1 MRAMLK
7 GIAASDGVACGR
19 VYRFVEPDLR
29 VKRRSITNLDYEL
42 NRFHQALE
50 AAVSEVETIKTRAT
64 KNLGADSAQVFSAH
78 IEMLQD
84 PEFIGAIETQIKT
97 EHINAEVA
105 LAGVAATYETK
116 LKALTST
123 YMQERVS
130 DLHDVTKRLTAHL
143 LGVRLPDL
151 ALLKEPVVVVTH
163 DLIPSDTVSVDA
175 KYILG
180 FVTDLG
186 GRTSHSSILARSLN
200 IPAVVGTQ
208 SATTELQEGAT
219 VIVNGSRGTVI
230 SEPTKPELA
239 MAKQAMQDR
248 TANMKRLATLRH
260 HTTTSQDGM
269 GVVLAANVGT
279 VNDLP
284 NILQNGAEAIGL
296 MRTEFLYMDSDQL
309 PTEDEQFVAYRRVV
323 QSLAPRP
330 VVIRTLDIGGDKPL
344 PYLKQKP
351 EANPFLGARAIRQ
364 SLAHQNIFRSQL
376 RALLRAS
383 AFGNLRIMFPMI
395 ATLDELRQAKAIYDD
410 ERTKLTAAKVPMGKV
425 KVGMMVEV
433 PAAAMLA
440 DRFAQEV
447 DFMSIGTNDLIGYTM
462 AADRTNQDVG
472 YLYQP
477 YHPAILRLVDRII
490 TAGHAAG
497 IPVAMC
503 GEMAGDPIAV
513 PLLLGMGLDEF
524 SMGAGSILRTRQLI
538 SQLNA
543 KELQSLVE
551 TVLNSASTSQEVVTM
566 VQAAV
571 PDVLNQT
578 D

>member
-19 VYRFVEPDLR
+19 VYRFVEPDLT
-29 VKRRSITNLDYEL
+29 VKKRTITNLDYEL

-50 AAVSEVETIKTRAT
+50 AAVSEVETIETRAT
-64 KNLGADSAQVFSAH
+64 KSLGADGAQVFSAH
-78 IEMLQD
+78 RAMLQD
-84 PEFIGAIETQIKT
+84 PEVIAATETKIKV
-97 EHINAEVA
+97 EHLNAEVA
-105 LAGVAATYETK
+105 FATVMNDFAQSFLATDNTLIKER
-116 LKALTST
+116 TSD
-123 YMQERVS
+123 V
-130 DLHDVTKRLTAHL
+130 HDVVKRVTAHL
-143 LGVRLPDL
+143 LGVTLPNL

-163 DLIPSDTVSVDA
+163 DLNPSDTVSA
-175 KYILG
+175 ASKYILG

-208 SATTELQEGAT
+208 TGTQTLMDGDS
-219 VIVNGSRGTVI
+219 VIVNGSTGSVV
-230 SEPTKPELA
+230 SDPDQAELDT
-239 MAKQAMQDR
+239 AKQAMLDR
-248 TANMKRLATLRH
+248 ITNMKRLATLRN
-260 HTTTSQDGM
+260 HTTTSRDGV
-269 GVVLAANVGT
+269 GVTLAANMGT
-279 VNDLP
+279 ASDIP
-284 NILQNGAEAIGL
+284 NVLQNGAEAVGL
-296 MRTEFLYMDSDQL
+296 MRTEFLYMDSEQL
-309 PTEDEQFVAYRRVV
+309 PTEDEQFATYRQVLEK
-323 QSLAPRP
+323 LAPRP

-344 PYLKQKP
+344 PYLHQKQ

-364 SLAHQNIFRSQL
+364 SLAHQAIFRSQL

-383 AFGNLRIMFPMI
+383 AYGNLRIMFPMI
-395 ATLDELRQAKAIYDD
+395 ATLDEFRQAKAIYDD
-410 ERTKLTAAKVPMGKV
+410 ERSKLTTARVPLGKI

-433 PAAAMLA
+433 PAAALLA
-440 DRFAQEV
+440 DRFAHEV

-462 AADRTNQDVG
+462 AADRTNQDVS

-477 YHPAILRLVDRII
+477 YHPAILRLVQRII
-490 TAGHAAG
+490 TAGHTAG

-524 SMGAGSILRTRQLI
+524 SMGAGSILKTRQLI

-543 KELQSLVE
+543 KDLQGLVE
-551 TVLNSASTSQEVVTM
+551 SAVNSADTSQDVITM

-571 PDVLNQT
+571 PDLTQA
-578 D
+578 

>member
-1 MRAMLK
+1 
-7 GIAASDGVACGR
+7 
-19 VYRFVEPDLR
+19 
-29 VKRRSITNLDYEL
+29 
-42 NRFHQALE
+42 
-50 AAVSEVETIKTRAT
+50 
-64 KNLGADSAQVFSAH
+64 
-78 IEMLQD
+78 
-84 PEFIGAIETQIKT
+84 
-97 EHINAEVA
+97 
-105 LAGVAATYETK
+105 
-116 LKALTST
+116 
-123 YMQERVS
+123 
-130 DLHDVTKRLTAHL
+130 
-143 LGVRLPDL
+143 
-151 ALLKEPVVVVTH
+151 
-163 DLIPSDTVSVDA
+163 
-175 KYILG
+175 
-180 FVTDLG
+180 
-186 GRTSHSSILARSLN
+186 LN

>member
-1 MRAMLK
+1 MRTMLK
-7 GIAASDGVACGR
+7 GIAASDGMACGR
-19 VYRFVEPDLR
+19 VYRFVEPDLTIE
-29 VKRRSITNLDYEL
+29 KRSITNLDYEL

-50 AAVSEVETIKTRAT
+50 AAVSEIETIKTRAT
-64 KNLGADSAQVFSAH
+64 KTLGADGAQVFSAH
-78 IEMLQD
+78 IAMLQD
-84 PEFIGAIETQIKT
+84 PEVIGAVESQVTA
-97 EHINAEVA
+97 EHVNAEFA
-105 LAGVAATYETK
+105 LANVAADYEQRLKK
-116 LKALTST
+116 LEHNT
-123 YMQERVS
+123 YMQERVT
-130 DLHDVTKRLTAHL
+130 DLHDVIKRVTAHL
-143 LGVRLPDL
+143 LGVKLPNL
-151 ALLKEPVVVVTH
+151 SLLTEPVVVVTH

-175 KYILG
+175 KYILA

-208 SATTELQEGAT
+208 DATTQLADGAT
-219 VIVNGSRGTVI
+219 VIVNGTMGNVI
-230 SEPTKPELA
+230 NNPSQQE
-239 MAKQAMQDR
+239 QAAAQQKMR
-248 TANMKRLATLRH
+248 ERAANMRRLATLRH
-260 HTTTSQDGM
+260 HTTTSKDGV
-269 GVVLAANVGT
+269 GVMLAANMGT
-279 VNDLP
+279 ASDIP
-284 NILQNGAEAIGL
+284 NVLKNGAEAVGL
-296 MRTEFLYMDSDQL
+296 MRTEFLYMDSEQL
-309 PTEDEQFVAYRRVV
+309 PTEDEQFAIYKQVV
-323 QSLAPRP
+323 QALAPRP

-351 EANPFLGARAIRQ
+351 EANPFLGARAIRE

-383 AFGNLRIMFPMI
+383 AYGNLRIMFPMI
-395 ATLDELRQAKAIYDD
+395 ATLDEFRQAKAIYDD
-410 ERTKLTAAKVPMGKV
+410 ERSKLTTAEVPLGKIA
-425 KVGMMVEV
+425 VGMMVEV

-462 AADRTNQDVG
+462 AADRTNQDVA

-524 SMGAGSILRTRQLI
+524 SMGAGAILKTRQLI
-538 SQLNA
+538 GQLNA
-543 KELQSLVE
+543 KDLQSLVE
-551 TVLNSASTSQEVVTM
+551 TALNSASTSQEVITM

-571 PDVLNQT
+571 PGVLTQN
-578 D
+578 

>member
-7 GIAASDGVACGR
+7 GIAASDGTVCGQ
-19 VYRFVEPDLR
+19 VYRLVEPDLT
-29 VKRRSITNLDYEL
+29 VQRRTITHLDNEL

-50 AAVSEVETIKTRAT
+50 AAVSDIETIKTRAT

-78 IEMLQD
+78 IAMLQD
-84 PEFIGAIETQIKT
+84 PELKMAVEHEITTQ
-97 EHINAEVA
+97 HVNAEAAVSKVA
-105 LAGVAATYETK
+105 HDYEQS
-116 LKALTST
+116 LKALKDNP
-123 YMQERVS
+123 YMQERIT
-130 DLHDVTKRLTAHL
+130 DLHDVIKRVTAKL
-143 LGVRLPDL
+143 LNVTLPDL
-151 ALLKEPVVVVTH
+151 ALVNHPVIVVTH
-163 DLIPSDTVSVDA
+163 DLIPSDTVSVNPC
-175 KYILG
+175 YILG

-208 SATTELQEGAT
+208 TATQELTEGSTIILNGDRGQ
-219 VIVNGSRGTVI
+219 VIVGPSQ
-230 SEPTKPELA
+230 EELA
-239 MAKQAMQDR
+239 TAQQEMQDR
-248 TANMKRLATLRH
+248 TENLERLAKLQH
-260 HTTTSQDGM
+260 HETTSQDGV
-269 GVVLAANVGT
+269 GVTLAANIGT
-279 VNDLP
+279 PSDMP
-284 NILQNGAEAIGL
+284 NILRNGAEAVGL
-296 MRTEFLYMDSDQL
+296 MRTEFLYMDTDHLPSEDQ
-309 PTEDEQFVAYRRVV
+309 QFAAYKEVV
-323 QSLAPRP
+323 TAMAPHP

-351 EANPFLGARAIRQ
+351 EANPFMGARAIRR
-364 SLAHQNIFRSQL
+364 SLTHQEAFRSQL

-383 AFGNLRIMFPMI
+383 AFGQLRIMFPMI
-395 ATLDELRQAKAIYDD
+395 ATLDEFRQAKAIYDD
-410 ERTKLTAAKVPMGKV
+410 ERSKLTVNQVPLGDV

-433 PAAAMLA
+433 PAAALLA

-477 YHPAILRLVDRII
+477 YHPAILRLVNRVI
-490 TAGHAAG
+490 TAGHNAG

-524 SMGAGSILRTRQLI
+524 SMGAGSILKTRELI
-538 SQLNA
+538 GKLNA
-543 KELQSLVE
+543 HDLQSLVE
-551 TVLNSASTSQEVVTM
+551 TALNSASTSQEVITM

-571 PDVLNQT
+571 PGILN
-578 D
+578 